1 MPKNIEK
8 EFPETMIPLDQGR
21 DGMANPLN
29 KSLK

>member
-8 EFPETMIPLDQGR
+8 EFSETTIPLDQGR
-21 DGMANPLN
+21 VEMENPLN

>member
-8 EFPETMIPLDQGR
+8 ELSETTISLDQGR
-21 DGMANPLN
+21 DGIENPLN